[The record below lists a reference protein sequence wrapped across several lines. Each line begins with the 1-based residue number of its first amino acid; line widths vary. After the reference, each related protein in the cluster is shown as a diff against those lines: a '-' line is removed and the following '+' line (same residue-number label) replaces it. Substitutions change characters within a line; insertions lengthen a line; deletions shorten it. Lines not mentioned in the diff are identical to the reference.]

1 MAESAASNS
10 SGAGLEA
17 GLEVPDNSAGG
28 SDSSDSE
35 GRQLDPD
42 SGEEMDSPP
51 RMGAALADWTKEALC
66 RALKEQVER

>member
-1 MAESAASNS
+1 MAENGASGS
-10 SGAGLEA
+10 DGAGLEA
-17 GLEVPDNSAGG
+17 GLEVPDNGAGG
-28 SDSSDSE
+28 SDSSDTE

-42 SGEEMDSPP
+42 SGEEVDSPP

>member
-1 MAESAASNS
+1 MAEGAASNS

-17 GLEVPDNSAGG
+17 GLEAPDNDASG
-28 SDSSDSE
+28 SDSGDS

-42 SGEEMDSPP
+42 SGEEVDSPP